1 MSEPAPRFADYRRHV
16 AALRTA
22 ALRAVEPAA
31 AVARWLQPDDYAGA
45 DCIYV
50 VGAGKAGV
58 GMAAAVASQLGS
70 RLTAGVLA
78 VPHAPENGPERVT
91 FIEGGH
97 PQPTEGTLHAGRAM
111 AALLANTTER
121 DLVLALISG
130 GASALLELPRAGL
143 TLADL
148 QQTNAAL
155 LRSGAAI
162 HEVNVVRTRLSQI
175 KGGGLAR
182 LAHPARVLGLI
193 LSDVVGNPLPI
204 IGSGPTVVSAPDN
217 PARDPDP
224 GAALAIVEKYGLR
237 DQLPPAVLRHLAH
250 GTGPLAEEPAVVENR
265 LIGTNALAGEAAL
278 RAARGLGFAAEWL
291 GDDWQGEAREVGQRL
306 AALALERRKRLRQAR
321 AGGSQAGPQCLLA
334 GGETT
339 VTVRGP
345 GRGGRN
351 QEAALAA
358 ALAIAGVPEVA
369 LASLATDGIDGP
381 TDAAG
386 AVVTGATV
394 GGDRQ
399 RQQQARRCLDEN
411 DSYSFL
417 QAAGALLVTG
427 PSGTNVNDL
436 LVGLIY

>member
-1 MSEPAPRFADYRRHV
+1 LTEPAPRFTEYRRHV
-16 AALRTA
+16 GLLRAA

-31 AVARWLQPDDYAGA
+31 AVARWLRPDDYAEA
-45 DCIYV
+45 EHIYV

-58 GMAAAVASQLGS
+58 GMASAVAAQLGP
-70 RLTAGVLA
+70 RLTAGVLS
-78 VPHAPENGPERVT
+78 VPQAPAQGLERVT

-97 PQPTEGTLHAGRAM
+97 PQPTEGTLHAGRAI
-111 AALLANTTER
+111 AALLGRATER

-130 GASALLELPRAGL
+130 GASALLELLRPGL

-148 QQTNAAL
+148 QQTNTAL

-162 HEVNVVRTRLSQI
+162 HEVNVVRTRLSRI

-182 LAHPARVLGLI
+182 LARPARVLALI
-193 LSDVVGNPLPI
+193 LSDVVGNPLSI
-204 IGSGPTVVSAPDN
+204 IGSGPTVAEAAPG
-217 PARDPDP
+217 A
-224 GAALAIVEKYGLR
+224 GAALAVVDKYGLR
-237 DQLPPAVLRHLAH
+237 GQLPAAVLDQLAH
-250 GTGPLAEEPAVVENR
+250 GTGPLAEDPPVVENR

-278 RAARGLGFAAEWL
+278 EAARGLGFAAEWL

-306 AALALERRKRLRQAR
+306 AERVLARRARLRQAR
-321 AGGSQAGPQCLLA
+321 AGGTWPLDATRPQCLLA

-351 QEAALAA
+351 QEVALAA
-358 ALAIAGVPEVA
+358 ALALAGVPEVA

-386 AVVTGATV
+386 ALVTGATV
-394 GGDRQ
+394 GDDAQ
-399 RQQQARRCLDEN
+399 MQQAARQHLADN
-411 DSYSFL
+411 DSYAFL
-417 QAAGALLVTG
+417 QSTGALLVTG
-427 PSGTNVNDL
+427 ATGTNVNDL
-436 LVGLIY
+436 MIGLVY